1 MADPRLDQI
10 FSLYNQLDELI
21 TAEEMET
28 YPFLAHLEDF
38 LEDLELLEQ
47 D

>member
-28 YPFLAHLEDF
+28 YPFPAHLEAF
-38 LEDLELLEQ
+38 LEDLELQEQ